1 MHWPIWRAKVTER
14 SMEPALRPGDCL
26 LIRRTRRIRPGQV
39 VVARHPER
47 PEMLLVKRA
56 ARQAGGGWW
65 LESDNPGAGAVDSRR
80 FGAVPGSLIEGRVLA
95 RYWRARSLPRTGRV
109 SAPAHTRTAP
119 PGGGAVLAFVLTQWW
134 IPVSGSSCSPACRL
148 TSSSISSRG
157 SLVYIAQK

>member
-47 PEMLLVKRA
+47 PDMLLVKRA
-56 ARQAGGGWW
+56 ARQADGGWW
-65 LESDNPGAGAVDSRR
+65 LESDNPAAGAVDSRR
-80 FGAVPGSLIEGRVLA
+80 FGAVPGPLIEGRVLA
-95 RYWRARSLPRTGRV
+95 RYWRARSLSRTGRV

-119 PGGGAVLAFVLTQWW
+119 PGGGAVLRCRLTQWW
-134 IPVSGSSCSPACRL
+134 MPVSGSSCSPDCRL

-157 SLVYIAQK
+157 SLVRIAQK

>member
-39 VVARHPER
+39 VVARHPDR

-56 ARQAGGGWW
+56 ARRADGGWW

-80 FGAVPGSLIEGRVLA
+80 FGAVPGPLIEGRVLV
-95 RYWRARSLPRTGRV
+95 RYWRARSLLPNGPGIRPRTPERPRRAAGPFSVRRELSDGGRRAV
-109 SAPAHTRTAP
+109 PARR
-119 PGGGAVLAFVLTQWW
+119 
-134 IPVSGSSCSPACRL
+134 PAC
-148 TSSSISSRG
+148 
-157 SLVYIAQK
+157 

>member
-1 MHWPIWRAKVTER
+1 VHWPIWRAKVTER

-39 VVARHPER
+39 VVARHPDR

-56 ARQAGGGWW
+56 ARRADGGWW

-95 RYWRARSLPRTGRV
+95 RYWRARPLLPNG
-109 SAPAHTRTAP
+109 PGTRHRKRERPRRAAGP
-119 PGGGAVLAFVLTQWW
+119 FAVRRELSDGGPRAVPTRR
-134 IPVSGSSCSPACRL
+134 PAC
-148 TSSSISSRG
+148 
-157 SLVYIAQK
+157 